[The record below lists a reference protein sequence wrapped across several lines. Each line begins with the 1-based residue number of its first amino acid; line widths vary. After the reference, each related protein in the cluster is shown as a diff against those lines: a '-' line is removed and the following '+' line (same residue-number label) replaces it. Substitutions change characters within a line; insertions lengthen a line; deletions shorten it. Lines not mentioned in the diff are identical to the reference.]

1 MNRHERF
8 SAFMRA
14 AIGLSFVIG
23 FFALID
29 WAAEGRTLE
38 YALGI
43 WNEWP
48 ELMRL
53 VVVCLTVGMVVVCGF
68 TLYIIHTAEPVD
80 ENECPIQVK
89 GRR

>member
-1 MNRHERF
+1 MRNAKRF
-8 SAFMRA
+8 TALMRA
-14 AIGLSFVIG
+14 LIGASFLIG
-23 FFALID
+23 CFMLID

-53 VVVCLTVGMVVVCGF
+53 VVVCLTVGMVVVVGF

-89 GRR
+89 GKR